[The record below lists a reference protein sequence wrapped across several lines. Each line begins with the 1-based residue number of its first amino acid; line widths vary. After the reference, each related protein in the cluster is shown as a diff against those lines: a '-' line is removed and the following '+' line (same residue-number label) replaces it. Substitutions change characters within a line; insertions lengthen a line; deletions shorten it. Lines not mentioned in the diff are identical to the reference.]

1 MDENPRIDAKVRPR
15 PCVGILEHRSIAR
28 GIEVADAV
36 LKEASVE
43 MLFSEPVHPGKY
55 VSLFTGEVE
64 DVRSALRR
72 GAEAAGEDLLDETF
86 IPDVHADVRPAIS
99 ASGPEG
105 PLDALGVIE
114 TFTVASAVLAADRAA
129 KRADVRLIR
138 LRLANGLGGK
148 CTVTLTGEV
157 ADVRAAVEAG
167 AKAASERH
175 LLVRDVVIPRP
186 HADLA
191 RYLG

>member
-1 MDENPRIDAKVRPR
+1 MDENPRIDAKVLPR

-28 GIEVADAV
+28 GIEVADAI

-55 VSLFTGEVE
+55 ASLFTGEVE

-72 GAEAAGEDLLDETF
+72 GSEAAGEDLLDETL
-86 IPDVHADVRPAIS
+86 IPDVHADVRPAIAAS
-99 ASGPEG
+99 ASEG

-129 KRADVRLIR
+129 KRASVRLLRI
-138 LRLANGLGGK
+138 RLANGLGGK
-148 CTVTLTGEV
+148 CFVTLTGEV
-157 ADVRAAVEAG
+157 ADVCAAVEAG
-167 AKAASERH
+167 AKAASERR

>member
-1 MDENPRIDAKVRPR
+1 MDENPAVDAKVRPR
-15 PCVGILEHRSIAR
+15 PCIGILEHRSIAR
-28 GIEVADAV
+28 GIEVADAI

-55 VSLFTGEVE
+55 VSLFTGDVE

-72 GAEAAGEDLLDETF
+72 GAEAAAEDLLDETL
-86 IPDVHADVRPAIS
+86 IPDLHPGVIPAVG
-99 ASGPEG
+99 AGAAGG

-114 TFTVASAVLAADRAA
+114 TFTVASALLAADRAA
-129 KRADVRLIR
+129 KRSTVRLLR

-148 CTVTLTGEV
+148 CVVTLTGEV
-157 ADVRAAVEAG
+157 SDVRAAVEAG
-167 AKAASERH
+167 ARAAEERR
-175 LLVRDVVIPRP
+175 LLVREVVIPRP